1 MPFDNSILTIAIVG
15 RPNVGKS
22 TLFNRMVG
30 RRMALVHDEPGV
42 TRDRRE
48 AQATFMGL
56 PIRVID
62 TPGLVDPHTG
72 EQSKTLHAGMYGQT
86 CSAID
91 QSDVVLFVM
100 DGIEGA
106 TAYDRDIVHLLR
118 KSCKP
123 VVVLVNKCE
132 GKRGLQ
138 GMSDANTFG
147 FQHILTISA
156 EHGEGMSNLLDV
168 LISFAPH
175 EYEENE
181 CAAEKEE
188 EQVFDEGPKKPLRLA
203 IMGRPNVGKS
213 TLVNAL
219 LGEERQLTADMPG
232 VTRDAI
238 TLPFDYEGR
247 SIQLVDTAGIRR
259 KSQVQNFVERLA
271 VIDAENTLRF
281 AEVVVLVIDASI
293 QVENLIEKQDLTLAS
308 QIIEEGRCLVLAL
321 NKWDKVTDKAK
332 VLSHIEHQIEH
343 HLAQAKGMAC
353 VPISALMGRNTELL
367 MQAVFNGEK
376 AWNTRLPTASM
387 NNWLRF
393 AVEAHPTPTVS
404 GHRIRLKYMTQ
415 VKSRPPSFVIF
426 CTKGDDVPDSYKRY
440 LINTLKKDFD
450 LFATPI
456 RLTFRTQ
463 KNPYKK

>member
-1 MPFDNSILTIAIVG
+1 MLSIAIVG

-30 RRMALVHDEPGV
+30 RRMALVHDQPGV

-56 PIRVID
+56 AVRVID
-62 TPGLVDPHTG
+62 TPGLVDPHTD
-72 EQSKTLHAGMYGQT
+72 EQSPILHVGMYEQT
-86 CSAID
+86 ACAI
-91 QSDVVLFVM
+91 QESDVVLFMM

-106 TAYDRDIVHLLR
+106 TAYDTEIVQLLR
-118 KSCKP
+118 KSRKP

-138 GMSDANTFG
+138 GISDANSFG

-156 EHGEGMSNLLDV
+156 EHGEGMADLLEV
-168 LISFAPH
+168 LVDFAPK
-175 EYEENE
+175 EAGLEEGE
-181 CAAEKEE
+181 GDLEEKPLE
-188 EQVFDEGPKKPLRLA
+188 KPLRLA

-232 VTRDAI
+232 VTRDSI
-238 TLPFDYEGR
+238 TLPFEYEGR
-247 SIQLVDTAGIRR
+247 AIQLVDTAGIRR
-259 KSQVQNFVERLA
+259 KSQVQNSVERLA
-271 VIDAENTLRF
+271 VMDAENTLRF

-293 QVENLIEKQDLTLAS
+293 ELENLIEKQDLTLAS

-321 NKWDKVTDKAK
+321 NKWDKVKDKQK
-332 VLSHIEHQIEH
+332 VLDHIEHQIDH

-353 VPISALMGRNTELL
+353 IPISALMVRNVEQL
-367 MQAVFNGEK
+367 MQAVLSGEK
-376 AWNTRLPTASM
+376 AWNRRLPTAQM
-387 NNWLRF
+387 NSWLRF
-393 AVEAHPTPTVS
+393 AVEAHPTPTIS

-450 LFATPI
+450 LWATPV

-463 KNPYKK
+463 KNPYSK